1 MDRRSPPF
9 LSGHWRKRVLPACHS
24 HLKSNTSD
32 VLIKALIVSGH
43 EDTFARI
50 VISLVD
56 ISERKRAEE
65 ALRISERKFREQ
77 ALNISA
83 RVDK

>member
-1 MDRRSPPF
+1 
-9 LSGHWRKRVLPACHS
+9 
-24 HLKSNTSD
+24 

-65 ALRISERKFREQ
+65 ALRISEQKLREQ
-77 ALNISA
+77 ALKISA
-83 RVDK
+83 RVNK

>member
-1 MDRRSPPF
+1 
-9 LSGHWRKRVLPACHS
+9 
-24 HLKSNTSD
+24 
-32 VLIKALIVSGH
+32 VLIKALIVSGR

-50 VISLVD
+50 VISQVD

-65 ALRISERKFREQ
+65 TLRISEQKIREQ
-77 ALNISA
+77 ALKISA